1 MTDPRDTTVL
11 PCRHMSMCSECAKVL
26 RMQSNK
32 CPICRT
38 SIESLLQIKISR
50 QEKTEEKTLTL
61 TEEETD
67 AEPCA
72 PPSLGASAPSSSS
85 RLSA

>member
-61 TEEETD
+61 TKEETE

-72 PPSLGASAPSSSS
+72 PPSPGASAPASSSG
-85 RLSA
+85 LSA

>member
-38 SIESLLQIKISR
+38 SIESLLQIKVSR
-50 QEKTEEKTLTL
+50 QEKTEEKTL
-61 TEEETD
+61 
-67 AEPCA
+67 
-72 PPSLGASAPSSSS
+72 
-85 RLSA
+85 

>member
-1 MTDPRDTTVL
+1 MTEPRDTTVL

-38 SIESLLQIKISR
+38 SIESLLQIKISK
-50 QEKTEEKTLTL
+50 QDEVGS
-61 TEEETD
+61 
-67 AEPCA
+67 
-72 PPSLGASAPSSSS
+72 PSGNQPGVAATQ
-85 RLSA
+85 

>member
-50 QEKTEEKTLTL
+50 QDASTPED
-61 TEEETD
+61 ET
-67 AEPCA
+67 APGT
-72 PPSLGASAPSSSS
+72 PPSPGASAPASGGEEGPQ
-85 RLSA
+85 SAYAA

>member
-1 MTDPRDTTVL
+1 MFEPRDTTVL

-38 SIESLLQIKISR
+38 SIESLLQIKISK
-50 QEKTEEKTLTL
+50 QDEVGS
-61 TEEETD
+61 
-67 AEPCA
+67 P
-72 PPSLGASAPSSSS
+72 
-85 RLSA
+85 